1 MYIQIFSP
9 CFLRSFQGTYQI
21 RRNFPL
27 HPPHSFSGPNV
38 TVANFVSFWQKII
51 NFGKKLLKIFLIDQ
65 KNIKTDNSTHTL
77 LFATLKNHYLV
88 YDMLGL
94 CINVFF

>member
-38 TVANFVSFWQKII
+38 TVANFVSFCQKII
-51 NFGKKLLKIFLIDQ
+51 KNFPYIS

>member
-51 NFGKKLLKIFLIDQ
+51 KNFPYKS

-77 LFATLKNHYLV
+77 VLLVATLKNHYLV

-94 CINVFF
+94 CMNVFFFQSPT